1 MTATRLAPRRPQLER
16 RASHS
21 GLWRTV
27 ARATRRAAV
36 SIATA
41 WAKDLPVRNPGAR
54 TLADIG
60 LNAGEVA
67 FAAVARQGRH
77 VQRSRTATQ

>member
-1 MTATRLAPRRPQLER
+1 M
-16 RASHS
+16 
-21 GLWRTV
+21 
-27 ARATRRAAV
+27 

-60 LNAGEVA
+60 LSAGEVA